1 MKTHDFTATYQEC
14 IVSRVDAKTH
24 RLKVTI
30 PALEDLESDWLPMLT
45 ANAGGNQFYALPD
58 VGELVIAIL
67 DAHGESGVVLG
78 AIYNDV
84 DTPPVADA
92 NMWVKKFN
100 NGTIISHDRTSGAVV
115 VQTSGAVTVTAS
127 SVTINAPSITL
138 NGDVTVTGEMS
149 VTGAVSVAQ
158 TVNAA
163 GGVTG
168 AGVSLSTH
176 THGGVESGGK
186 RTSGPA

>member
-1 MKTHDFTATYQEC
+1 MGRLLAKIEGWKAKASELWNSFTSLFKGGGDKA
-14 IVSRVDAKTH
+14 VG
-24 RLKVTI
+24 
-30 PALEDLESDWLPMLT
+30 
-45 ANAGGNQFYALPD
+45 NA
-58 VGELVIAIL
+58 VG
-67 DAHGESGVVLG
+67 
-78 AIYNDV
+78 
-84 DTPPVADA
+84 
-92 NMWVKKFN
+92 
-100 NGTIISHDRTSGAVV
+100 
-115 VQTSGAVTVTAS
+115 GAVTVSAS

-138 NGDVTVTGEMS
+138 NGDVTI
-149 VTGAVSVAQ
+149 TGAVSVAQ